1 VKPARSW
8 RGSRISQGFSVSKTD
23 IKSFI
28 VISGWIADLIV
39 TMLVAFGWINPPPDS
54 LQATLVTAMVNA
66 FITVTTLAL
75 GAYLWGKAKTS

>member
-1 VKPARSW
+1 
-8 RGSRISQGFSVSKTD
+8 
-23 IKSFI
+23 
-28 VISGWIADLIV
+28 LIV